1 MVVNCSKIKFKQMNN
16 VLMLHAC
23 FTMQLYITK
32 IYTELIMEEVFKD
45 KLLCAAY
52 YLYIA
57 KTLNFEVASSDPCT
71 NHTLI
76 STNKLDPRLSSL
88 RSDIPRVLT
97 TFFNAL
103 VQTKI

>member
-1 MVVNCSKIKFKQMNN
+1 MAVNCSKLKFKQMNN
-16 VLMLHAC
+16 ILMLHVRL
-23 FTMQLYITK
+23 TMQLYITK
-32 IYTELIMEEVFKD
+32 IYIELIIEEVFKD
-45 KLLCAAY
+45 KLQCAAY

-57 KTLNFEVASSDPCT
+57 KTLNFEVASSAPCT

-76 STNKLDPRLSSL
+76 STNKLDPRSSSL

>member
-1 MVVNCSKIKFKQMNN
+1 
-16 VLMLHAC
+16 
-23 FTMQLYITK
+23 
-32 IYTELIMEEVFKD
+32 MEEVFKD

-97 TFFNAL
+97 FFNAL